1 MKAQPEPKNY
11 HPETRWLHGES
22 RSKRWD
28 FSHHVVPPI
37 SASSS
42 YRLET
47 SGRGARGF
55 QEFGQDAEQPIYI
68 YDRLDEPARGMLE
81 DALADAE
88 GLDAGVCFASGM
100 AAVAAALGCVL
111 QAGDHVVAHSI
122 LYGCTQSLFNRWFPR
137 MGLRVT
143 QVDLTRPGAL
153 EQALEPRTRVV
164 FFETIV
170 NPSLELFDIR
180 ALRAAID
187 AHPSRCGARIVVDN
201 TFATPY
207 TLRPAAWGA
216 DVVVHSLTKNIGGF
230 GTELGGAVL
239 VPHELAADVRMYR
252 KDFGGVLAAPAAWS
266 ILVHGLPT
274 LSIRLERQQTSAL
287 QIAAALESEPGVR
300 RVLYPGLASY
310 PQRAL
315 AEQLLRTPDGRFA
328 PGSMIYFELD
338 AAVID
343 PACFVDHLAQNAYA
357 VTLAVSLGHVKTLVE
372 VPQLMTHSANPAAV
386 AAAGVRLSMGLEHPE
401 DVLRDLR
408 AAFVA
413 SPAAAPSPMAAK

>member
-1 MKAQPEPKNY
+1 MKPQPEPKLY
-11 HPETRWLHGES
+11 HPETRWLHGEA

-55 QEFGQDAEQPIYI
+55 QEFGQDSEQPIYI

-88 GLDAGVCFASGM
+88 GLDAGICFASGM
-100 AAVAAALGCVL
+100 AAIAAALGCLL
-111 QAGDHVVAHSI
+111 QAGDHVVAHRTI
-122 LYGCTQSLFNRWFPR
+122 YGCTQSLFDRWFPR

-143 QVDLTRPGAL
+143 QVDLTQPGAL
-153 EQALEPRTRVV
+153 AAALEPRTRVV

-170 NPSLELFDIR
+170 NPSLELFDVH
-180 ALRAAID
+180 ALRTVID
-187 AHPSRCGARIVVDN
+187 SHPSGCGARIVVDN

-239 VPHELAADVRMYR
+239 VPHDLASDVRTYR

-274 LSIRLERQQTSAL
+274 LSIRLERQQSSAL

-300 RVLYPGLASY
+300 RVRYPGLASY

-338 AAVID
+338 DRVVE
-343 PACFVDHLAQNAYA
+343 PGRFVDSLAQNSYA

-372 VPQLMTHSANPAAV
+372 MPQLMTHSANPGAV
-386 AAAGVRLSMGLEHPE
+386 AAAGVRLSVGLEHPE

-408 AAFVA
+408 AAFVS
-413 SPAAAPSPMAAK
+413 SPATAPTPLTAQ

>member
-1 MKAQPEPKNY
+1 MKTPRQTAY
-11 HPETRWLHGES
+11 HPLTRWLHGES

-47 SGRGARGF
+47 TGRGARGF
-55 QEFGQDAEQPIYI
+55 QEYGQDSEQPVYI

-100 AAVAAALGCVL
+100 AAIAAALGCL
-111 QAGDHVVAHSI
+111 LRTGDHIVAHRT
-122 LYGCTQSLFNRWFPR
+122 LYGCTQSLFDRWFPR
-137 MGLRVT
+137 LGLRVT
-143 QVDLTRPGAL
+143 QVDLSRPHELA
-153 EQALEPRTRVV
+153 EALEPSTRVV

-170 NPSLELFDIR
+170 NPSLEIFDVPLIR
-180 ALRAAID
+180 AIID
-187 AHPSRCGARIVVDN
+187 AHPSGCHAKIVVDN

-207 TLRPAAWGA
+207 CMRPAAWGA

-239 VPHELAADVRMYR
+239 VKADLAPEVRVYR
-252 KDFGGVLAAPAAWS
+252 KDFGGVLAAQSAWS
-266 ILVHGLPT
+266 VLVHGLPT
-274 LSIRLERQQTSAL
+274 LAIRLERQQASAL
-287 QIAAALESEPGVR
+287 TIATALELEPAVR
-300 RVLYPGLASY
+300 CVRYPGLASY

-315 AEQLLRTPDGRFA
+315 AAKLLRTPDGGFA

-338 AAVID
+338 AARAD
-343 PACFVDHLAQNAYA
+343 AARFVDHLAQHAYA

-372 VPQLMTHSANPAAV
+372 MPRWMTHSACPDAV
-386 AAAGVRLSMGLEHPE
+386 EAAGVRLSIGLEHPG
-401 DVLRDLR
+401 DILRDLR
-408 AAFVA
+408 AALAA
-413 SPAAAPSPMAAK
+413 SALTPAPGVRGH